1 MSALVRTPATDAG
14 KSLPAPASRTGN
26 TTRPAQTNS
35 KITSPCSHPAPQNG
49 FALSDGTRRF
59 LYTPAATR
67 LCPTDTRL
75 HASGAFTPPPRK
87 TKVLT
92 VFSKL
97 PTVFSKVLTVFPKV
111 LSVFT
116 HRPAIHPKTGKGCT
130 SMHFIFPQPAT
141 EKERMRAPE
150 TSAQPGHAS
159 APTQR
164 TNAPRASAE
173 TVSLMAEKQ
182 EFPRRKGAKSFA
194 FFCRTT

>member
-14 KSLPAPASRTGN
+14 KSLPAPASRKGN

-116 HRPAIHPKTGKGCT
+116 HRPAIHPKAGKGCT
-130 SMHFIFPQPAT
+130 SVHFIFPQPAT

-150 TSAQPGHAS
+150 TSEQPGRAT

-164 TNAPRASAE
+164 TSAPRASAE